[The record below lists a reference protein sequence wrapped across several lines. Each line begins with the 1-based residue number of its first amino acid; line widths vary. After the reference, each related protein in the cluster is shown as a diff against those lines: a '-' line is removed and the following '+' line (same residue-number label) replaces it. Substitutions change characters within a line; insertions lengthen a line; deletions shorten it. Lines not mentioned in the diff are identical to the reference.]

1 MESPGEYLRR
11 EREMRRVSLQN
22 IREATRIPMKFL
34 EAIEADKY
42 EGLPHATFIKGF
54 IRSYC
59 KVLGVDETDA
69 VLRFEI
75 FLKEKEEAEAAA
87 SGARPAKA
95 SSAKP
100 VKKKALSQGQALSER
115 LPANLRKHAIVAAGI
130 LIIVVPYAFSIKKDA
145 STENAAKPVVPA
157 ATEVIVAP
165 AQPAPEAATDSKA
178 APDALQQG
186 QSAPTAVQPA
196 QPAIPA
202 PAPAAA
208 QVEKHGVQEPPK
220 KDEATK
226 AGALIKEEAP
236 VAARNQT
243 LTASAT
249 EMVWIRIGVDGGEP
263 VEGLLRDGES
273 FTWKAAEGFSLIVGN
288 AGGVVLTYNG
298 KQISNLGL
306 PGEVVSLKLP
316 SGKQQRIRRPQEMPM
331 RDLPGPDRAPA
342 EMPKAPGTENNIN
355 AKAP

>member
-11 EREMRRVSLQN
+11 EREMRRVSLQK
-22 IREATRIPMKFL
+22 IHDATRISMKFL

-54 IRSYC
+54 IRSNC

-87 SGARPAKA
+87 SGGRPAKPPP
-95 SSAKP
+95 AKP

-130 LIIVVPYAFSIKKDA
+130 LIIVVAYAFSIKKDA

-165 AQPAPEAATDSKA
+165 AQPAPDAATDSKA
-178 APDALQQG
+178 AADALQQG

-196 QPAIPA
+196 QPYIPA
-202 PAPAAA
+202 PTPVAAP
-208 QVEKHGVQEPPK
+208 VEKPEPPK

-226 AGALIKEEAP
+226 AAALLKEEAP

-263 VEGLLRDGES
+263 VEVLLRDGES
-273 FTWKAAEGFSLIVGN
+273 FTWKAAEGFSLIVGK
-288 AGGVVLTYNG
+288 AGGGVVTYNG

-331 RDLPGPDRAPA
+331 RDLPGPGRAPA
-342 EMPKAPGTENNIN
+342 EMPKGPGTENNIN

>member
-11 EREMRRVSLQN
+11 EREMRRVSLQK

-75 FLKEKEEAEAAA
+75 FLKEREEAEAAA

-100 VKKKALSQGQALSER
+100 ARKKALSQALSER

-130 LIIVVPYAFSIKKDA
+130 LIIVVAYAFSIKKDA

-202 PAPAAA
+202 PAPVAAP
-208 QVEKHGVQEPPK
+208 VEKPEPPK

-226 AGALIKEEAP
+226 AAALLKEEAP

-263 VEGLLRDGES
+263 VEVLLRDGES

-331 RDLPGPDRAPA
+331 MDLPGPNRAPA